1 MIAYINRKLYIIHK
15 GGGKLDKSI
24 DILSDRFKLLGDKTR
39 LSILAL
45 LRERDMCVCELVDVL
60 QSSQPGISQHLKKL
74 KQANL
79 VKEFRKGHWIYYQL
93 NKEEVPELTLYMV
106 DIPNLKKYINQAQV
120 KCEA

>member
-1 MIAYINRKLYIIHK
+1 M
-15 GGGKLDKSI
+15 DKSI
-24 DILSDRFKLLGDKTR
+24 DILSERFKLLGDKTR

-60 QSSQPGISQHLKKL
+60 QSSQPGISQHLKKM

-93 NKEEVPELTLYMV
+93 NKEELPELTLYMV
-106 DIPNLKKYINQAQV
+106 DIPNLKKYIDQAQV